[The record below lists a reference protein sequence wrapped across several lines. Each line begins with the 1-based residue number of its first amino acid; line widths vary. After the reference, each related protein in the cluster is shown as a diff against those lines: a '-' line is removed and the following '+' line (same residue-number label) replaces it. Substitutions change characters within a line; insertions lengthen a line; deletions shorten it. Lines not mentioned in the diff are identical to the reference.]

1 MARLTSWSLKPLS
14 IFSIICGI
22 PSDFWHIQNKFLNYL
37 NLVIVGFSLTING
50 FSSYHYVVKKI
61 KFTLKHTSS
70 EVWVETI
77 PIRVIALIFFISI
90 STYTLGVPFFTA
102 MNSYSRKWRGF
113 CDRIEEMEENVKFSS
128 QFFAQCRK
136 LSVISI
142 LISIVV
148 NLFIYTFKFRTN

>member
-22 PSDFWHIQNKFLNYL
+22 PSDFWHTQNKFLNYL

-77 PIRVIALIFFISI
+77 PIVVMELIFFISAT
-90 STYTLGVPFFTA
+90 TYAFGVPFFTA
-102 MNSYSRKWRGF
+102 TNCYLRKLRNIW
-113 CDRIEEMEENVKFSS
+113 DNIEKIEGNFRFSPS
-128 QFFAQCRK
+128 FYKQCRK
-136 LSVISI
+136 LCIISI
-142 LISIVV
+142 LISILV
-148 NLFIYTFKFRTN
+148 NN